1 MRRIVVVDDDPLILQ
16 LARHALA
23 PPEFEVNAFSDPRDA
38 LMRLHDLKPDLI
50 ICDVTMP
57 DMDGRKFFEV
67 VKRSDALRPIPF
79 IFLSGLP
86 KQEEILSILDGGADD
101 FLSKPFP
108 VGRLAAKVRALL
120 RLTDRVASG
129 AQETA
134 SGASGTVGAAGTVP
148 LLKFCEDY
156 RLTGRLTVA
165 AGGLTRWAD
174 FRGGDLVQAG
184 GEPAEP
190 GEDPLDGLLG
200 MTKGTYRIDQARLD
214 TEALAELQSRLGEPA
229 PKAPAPA
236 EPETPPPLPAGRLS
250 MAEVNGEK
258 LQIQTEAEN
267 KPNFTVTTVVV
278 RDGQVLRRIENS
290 WHHPFLRR
298 DDTELALAQI
308 QDQHARV
315 ANSVRDLGLEG
326 TPRETLRD
334 GRPAVEAA
342 VLAWAVSFLAEQAE
356 SRLGTATTVALL
368 RRTQRDLQP
377 KHPPLQH
384 FKVAENGRVVSDLPA
399 SAELLAEAVDS
410 IAAWAASF
418 LALAGTK
425 AADLLRLPVRQVTKM
440 IEGPLQKAGFYAAFE
455 SAAGPRSEP
464 TESRRPPS

>member
-1 MRRIVVVDDDPLILQ
+1 MRRIVVVDDDPLVLQ

-23 PPEFEVNAFSDPRDA
+23 PPEFEVHAFSDPRDA

-67 VKRSDALRPIPF
+67 VKRAEALRSIPF

-86 KQEEILSILDGGADD
+86 KQEDILSILDGGADD

-120 RLTDRVASG
+120 RLTDRVATG
-129 AQETA
+129 AQESAT
-134 SGASGTVGAAGTVP
+134 GASGTVGAAGTVP

-156 RLTGRLTVA
+156 RLTGRLTVTA
-165 AGGLTRWAD
+165 AGLTRWAD

-184 GEPAEP
+184 GEPVVS

-200 MTKGTYRIDQARLD
+200 IAKGTYRIDQARLD
-214 TEALAELQSRLGEPA
+214 TAALQELQSRLGEKTA
-229 PKAPAPA
+229 RPAPA
-236 EPETPPPLPAGRLS
+236 PETPPPLPAGRLS

-342 VLAWAVSFLAEQAE
+342 VLAWAVSFLAEQVE
-356 SRLGTATTVALL
+356 SRFGTATTVALL
-368 RRTQRDLQP
+368 RRTQRDLQTN
-377 KHPPLQH
+377 HAPLQH
-384 FKVAENGRVVSDLPA
+384 FHVAENGRVISDLPA
-399 SAELLAEAVDS
+399 AAELLPASVDS
-410 IAAWAASF
+410 IATWAASF
-418 LALAGTK
+418 LALAGTM
-425 AADLLRLPVRQVTKM
+425 AEELLRLPVRQVTKM

-455 SAAGPRSEP
+455 SASRPRGET
-464 TESRRPPS
+464 TESGRQPS